1 MGCPGPSSLRSEL
14 HYCLLMLSPSLDLLR
29 EVAEFGPIV
38 RRAEAPPRDAVVT
51 FLSAEADRVLRLG
64 PSA

>member
-1 MGCPGPSSLRSEL
+1 
-14 HYCLLMLSPSLDLLR
+14 MLSPSLDLLR